1 MCKEI
6 CSICSKTAL
15 FRNKMSLTDTEILIV
30 HTMVMRLSEKE
41 SLEYLKIKGHEIKLR
56 TLQKAKKKIRDSTNQ
71 RKFELARNGLWEQ
84 HLERLDQLETIL
96 KLAWENYNLEKEPF
110 KRVKILEII
119 SSIQPLLSRYY
130 SDSQA
135 VVVNDAELKKLFN

>member
-1 MCKEI
+1 
-6 CSICSKTAL
+6 
-15 FRNKMSLTDTEILIV
+15 MSLTDTEILIV

-41 SLEYLKIKGHEIKLR
+41 SLEYLKNKGHEIKLR
-56 TLQKAKKKIRDSTNQ
+56 TLQKAKKKIRDSANQ

-119 SSIQPLLSRYY
+119 SSIQPLLSQ
-130 SDSQA
+130 SI
-135 VVVNDAELKKLFN
+135 

>member
-1 MCKEI
+1 
-6 CSICSKTAL
+6 
-15 FRNKMSLTDTEILIV
+15 MSLTDTEILIV

-41 SLEYLKIKGHEIKLR
+41 SLEYLKKKGHEIKLR

-110 KRVKILEII
+110 KRIKILEII
-119 SSIQPLLSRYY
+119 SSIQPLLSNYY
-130 SDSQA
+130 SLSQR
-135 VVVNDAELKKLFN
+135 VVENDTELKKLFN